1 MSLYK
6 RPDSEIWW
14 ISVSIPNA
22 PRLRESSGTTDRQ
35 EAQRYHDKRKAESW
49 NQPRLTGRTWGD
61 AVLLWCDAETR
72 SDSELLSL
80 AKFGRNF
87 NDRSL
92 ASVTREAV
100 HEALSFCKTAGTYT
114 RYRTMIAAILNKAKD
129 AGWINEVPKLEV
141 RKDKKKKTR
150 KWLTYE
156 QWERL
161 RAELPPH
168 QRLMATFAVE
178 TGLRQSNVLQLTWSR
193 VDLDRKL
200 VWVEAE
206 EAKGGEAIPV
216 PLSTGAMNV
225 LKSVQGT
232 HEKFVFTYRGKPI
245 TEVKTAFQAA
255 CIRAGLGSVRV
266 EHGED
271 SQRRNSVRSSGSMA
285 RKDHVLAASG
295 GKGLGDRD
303 VDEEGPRGH
312 RAPKG
317 VARTSARYEGF
328 TWHGLRHTWATWHIQ
343 SGTPVEVLQ
352 KLGAWSD
359 LRMVMNY
366 AHHSAGHLA
375 SFANNTRKVRKS

>member
-14 ISVSIPNA
+14 ISISIPNA
-22 PRLRESSGTTDRQ
+22 PRLRESAGTTDRQ
-35 EAQRYHDKRKAESW
+35 EAQRYHDKRKAEAW
-49 NQPRLTGRTWGD
+49 NQPRLTGHTWGD

-80 AKFGRNF
+80 RKFGLHF
-87 NDRSL
+87 KDRALS
-92 ASVTREAV
+92 AVAREDV
-100 HEALSFCKTAGTYT
+100 HQALSFCKTAGTYT

-129 AGWINEVPKLEV
+129 AGWVAEVPKLEV
-141 RKDKKKKTR
+141 RKDKKKKAR
-150 KWLTYE
+150 KWLTHE
-156 QWERL
+156 QWECL

-168 QRLMATFAVE
+168 QRHMATFAVE
-178 TGLRQSNVLQLTWSR
+178 TGLRQSNVLQLTWDR

-206 EAKGGEAIPV
+206 DAKGGEAIPV

-225 LKSVQGT
+225 LKAVQGV

-255 CIRAGLGSVRV
+255 CIRAGLGSVRSGH
-266 EHGED
+266 EED
-271 SQRRNSVRSSGSMA
+271 PERRSGVRSKGA
-285 RKDHVLAASG
+285 VPRNDNVLATSG
-295 GKGLGDRD
+295 VKRLGNRSLDAEGSRGL
-303 VDEEGPRGH
+303 
-312 RAPKG
+312 RAPKSN
-317 VARTSARYEGF
+317 ARASASYEGF

-343 SGTPVEVLQ
+343 NGTPVEVLQ

-375 SFANNTRKVRKS
+375 SFADNTKKGKK